1 VDVRFLTSSAIER
14 HRVDDVKPLLAR
26 EDGFVWVD
34 IPQWDDTAGAMLR
47 DLFGFHPMALK
58 ACQER
63 HYTPSVHAY
72 SDHTFLV
79 LHSPEVQQAGH
90 VHLIELN
97 QFIAARYLV
106 TVHGPVNPVVPLEAA
121 LKDTRGVM
129 ARVESGRFHPRSPSE
144 LSYALISAMVRRQSD
159 LIAAVADK
167 IATIEQVVMT
177 DPLRNPEPLLE
188 EMFLIRHELLTVRTM
203 AAQARESCARLLAL
217 PQLVPG
223 EYRPWI
229 EDLVDQFDRLTSIG
243 DGEREFLV
251 GVIDLYQTRVSTKM
265 TVAME
270 RLAVLAAITLP
281 VTAIASVAG
290 MNVIV
295 NQNTHV
301 VWLIVLLVLMAV
313 ISGVLLRWTKRQGW
327 W

>member
-1 VDVRFLTSSAIER
+1 VDVRFLTASAIER
-14 HRVDDVKPLLAR
+14 HQADDLKPLLAR
-26 EDGFVWVD
+26 KDGFVWAD
-34 IPQWDDTAGAMLR
+34 IPQWDDEAGSILR
-47 DLFGFHPMALK
+47 ECFGFHPMALR

-63 HYTPSVHAY
+63 HHTPSVHAY
-72 SDHTFLV
+72 ADHTFVV
-79 LHSPEVQQAGH
+79 LHSPEVRQAGH

-97 QFIAARYLV
+97 QFVAPHYLV
-106 TVHGPVNPVVPLEAA
+106 TVHGPVNPIVPLEAA
-121 LKDTRGVM
+121 LKDTRGVL
-129 ARVESGRFHPRSPSE
+129 ARVESGRFHPGSPSE

-159 LIAAVADK
+159 LIADVADQ
-167 IATIEQVVMT
+167 IATIEQRVMT

-188 EMFLIRHELLTVRTM
+188 DMFLIRHELLTVRTM
-203 AAQARESCARLLAL
+203 AAQARENCARLLAL
-217 PQLVPG
+217 NQLAPS

-229 EDLVDQFDRLTSIG
+229 EDLVDQFDRLKSVG

-295 NQNTHV
+295 NQSTHV
-301 VWLIVLLVLMAV
+301 TQLVILLVLMAV
-313 ISGVLLRWTKRQGW
+313 ISGVLLQWTKRQGW